1 MAALARGESL
11 EKAADLAG
19 IGTTTLYR
27 WLALSRAGDA
37 RFARLADA
45 VDAVHRGS
53 VNGQMVE
60 RLLSGASRRRIW
72 G

>member
-11 EKAADLAG
+11 GEGADAAG

-37 RFARLADA
+37 RFVRLAET
-45 VDAVHRGS
+45 VDAVHRAS
-53 VNGQMVE
+53 VDGRMAG
-60 RLLSGASRRRIW
+60 RLLLKAARRKLW
-72 G
+72 